1 MTKRLLKK
9 LLTGLI
15 GGVLITL
22 AISIYM
28 AATAVTSF
36 YYEVTDLVTLD
47 GNPALPMAST
57 T

>member
-22 AISIYM
+22 AISIYT
-28 AATAVTSF
+28 AATATTSF
-36 YYEVTDLVTLD
+36 SYV
-47 GNPALPMAST
+47 NH
-57 T
+57 